1 MTSHDA
7 DEHGH
12 DHGHDHDEHDHET
25 VSFERTFDDGERI
38 LLRDAGADGV
48 PPGILAIDSVS
59 CTGAECPCHDVELLV
74 QPMAFADGKLVE
86 DGGEPLQALLDAES
100 GDVSVE
106 GAPEPGSA
114 KDVLLGRLRR
124 VLAGEPLEL
133 LKDRWRRARRQD
145 DADEWKEADW
155 GAIDLEAMVPFLEIF
170 PSRWDLSVTHDG
182 RRFWVVD
189 LWCLNP
195 DCPCTDVA
203 LDFVAADDDASE
215 QVMVDLS
222 PLEADDPEA
231 SAAARALW
239 AALRADVAAV
249 EELKRRREET
259 RRVARELPKHPG
271 RR

>member
-1 MTSHDA
+1 MRGMTTRDA
-7 DEHGH
+7 DH
-12 DHGHDHDEHDHET
+12 HDHDHDHEDDET

-38 LLRDAGADGV
+38 LLRDDGEGGV
-48 PPGILAIDSVS
+48 PPGIVAIDAAP
-59 CTGAECPCHDVELLV
+59 CTGTECPCHDVELLV
-74 QPMAFADGKLVE
+74 QPMAFVDGKLVE
-86 DGGEPLQALLDAES
+86 GEGEPLQALLDAES

-114 KDVLLGRLRR
+114 KAVLLGRLRR

-155 GAIDLEAMVPFLEIF
+155 EAIDLEAMVPFLEIF
-170 PSRWDLSVTHDG
+170 PSRWDLSVSLEG

-203 LDFVAADDDASE
+203 LDFVAADDDSAE
-215 QVMVDLS
+215 QLMVDLS
-222 PLEADDPEA
+222 TGEADDPEA
-231 SAAARALW
+231 SEAAKALW
-239 AALRADVAAV
+239 DALRADAGTL
-249 EELKRRREET
+249 EELKRRREAT
-259 RRVARELPKHPG
+259 RRVARELPRHLGAP
-271 RR
+271 

>member
-1 MTSHDA
+1 MTSHDG

-12 DHGHDHDEHDHET
+12 AHDHDEQDDET
-25 VSFERTFDDGERI
+25 FSFERTFDDGERV
-38 LLRDAGADGV
+38 LLRDDGAEGV
-48 PPGILAIDSVS
+48 PPGIVAIDAVP
-59 CTGAECPCHDVELLV
+59 CTGTECPCHDVELLV
-74 QPMAFADGKLVE
+74 QPMAVVDGRVVAGE
-86 DGGEPLQALLDAES
+86 GEPLHALLDA
-100 GDVSVE
+100 GTGAVSVE

-114 KDVLLGRLRR
+114 RAVLLGRLRR
-124 VLAGEPLEL
+124 VLAGETLEL

-145 DADEWKEADW
+145 DPDEWKEADW

-170 PSRWDLSVTHDG
+170 PSRWDLSVTLDG

-195 DCPCTDVA
+195 DCPCTDAA
-203 LDFVAADDDASE
+203 LDFVAADDDAAE

-222 PLEADDPEA
+222 TGEIDDPEA
-231 SAAARALW
+231 TDAARALW
-239 AALRADVAAV
+239 AALRSDGSAV

-259 RRVARELPKHPG
+259 RRVARELPKRLG